1 MRITSVSAIQPT
13 SAGSPDDWR
22 TWMGQI
28 AVSVKTEDGLTGY
41 GVGGGGAAGIHVIE
55 TELRRLLLGCDATR
69 VESLWDEMYRTTR
82 PYGRKGIAVMAISGV
97 DLALWDLRGK
107 REGRPIAGVL
117 AGNNVSPP
125 EAVRCYMTGFS
136 AEEVIRSGAKGFHA
150 LKFHAGLKPNRD
162 IADVAVPIRR
172 VRDALGPDV
181 RLMADA
187 AMNLDVDTALRLI
200 DALQG
205 INLDWLEEPL
215 PPEDLEGY
223 RKLRD
228 QSPIPIAGGEHEYT
242 ADAFDVLMRDRLH
255 AIVQPDATWCGGL
268 TELLKIYRMGENY
281 GVRVC
286 PHRGSEI
293 WALHA
298 IAAIDPDP
306 LAESRRPWIDW
317 VNGQPE
323 IADGCVTLGGVPGF
337 GVRLPSRPGRGGQK
351 G

>member
-1 MRITSVSAIQPT
+1 
-13 SAGSPDDWR
+13 
-22 TWMGQI
+22 MGQI
-28 AVSVKTEDGLTGY
+28 AVSVETEDGLTGY
-41 GVGGGGAAGIHVIE
+41 GVGGGGTAGIHVVE
-55 TELRRLLLGCDATR
+55 TELRRLLLGCDAAR
-69 VESLWDEMYRTTR
+69 VEDLWDEMYRATR

-107 REGRPIAGVL
+107 REGKPIAGVL
-117 AGNNVSPP
+117 GGNCGSPP
-125 EAVRCYMTGFS
+125 EAVPCYRTGFS
-136 AEEVIRSGAKGFHA
+136 AEEVIRSGAKGFRA
-150 LKFHAGLKPNRD
+150 LKFHAGLKPNHD

-172 VRDALGPDV
+172 AREALGPDV

-187 AMNLDVDTALRLI
+187 AMNLDVETALRLI
-200 DALQG
+200 DALHG
-205 INLDWLEEPL
+205 CNLDWLEEPL

-228 QSPIPIAGGEHEYT
+228 RSPIPIAGGEHEYT
-242 ADAFDVLMRDRLH
+242 ADAFRVLMRDRLH
-255 AIVQPDATWCGGL
+255 AIVQPDVTWCGGL
-268 TELLKIYRMGENY
+268 TELLKIYSMAEEN

-298 IAAIDPDP
+298 IASIDPDP

-323 IADGCVTLGGVPGF
+323 IADGRVAPGSEPGF
-337 GVRLPSRPGRGGQK
+337 GVTLPSRRYPGSKQGEAGT
-351 G
+351 GAST

>member
-1 MRITSVSAIQPT
+1 
-13 SAGSPDDWR
+13 
-22 TWMGQI
+22 MGQI
-28 AVSVKTEDGLTGY
+28 AVSVETEDGLTGY
-41 GVGGGGAAGIHVIE
+41 GVGGGGAAGIHVIQ
-55 TELRRLLLGCDATR
+55 TELRRLLLGTDAMR
-69 VESLWDEMYRTTR
+69 IEDLWDEMYRATR

-107 REGRPIAGVL
+107 REGKPIAGML
-117 AGNNVSPP
+117 AGDNAMPR
-125 EAVRCYMTGFS
+125 EAVPCYMTGFS
-136 AEEVIRSGAKGFHA
+136 AEEVIRSGAKGFSA
-150 LKFHAGLKPNRD
+150 LKFHAGLKRNHD

-172 VRDALGPDV
+172 ARDVLGPDV

-187 AMNLDVDTALRLI
+187 AMNLDVEAALRLI
-200 DALQG
+200 EALQG
-205 INLDWLEEPL
+205 CNLDWLEEPL

-223 RKLRD
+223 RMLRD
-228 QSPIPIAGGEHEYT
+228 RSPIPIAGGEHEYT

-255 AIVQPDATWCGGL
+255 AIVQPDVTWCGGL
-268 TELLKIYRMGENY
+268 TELLKIYRMGKIH

-298 IAAIDPDP
+298 VASVDPDP

-317 VNGQPE
+317 VKGQPE
-323 IADGCVTLGGVPGF
+323 IADGRVSPGSEPGF